1 MLDDY
6 IINKSIMIKKNHAV
20 YMLQL
25 LNRHIENED
34 VTMSPRKRAIRYNP
48 AILPPDNIDWL

>member
-1 MLDDY
+1 MTTLL
-6 IINKSIMIKKNHAV
+6 KSIMIMKNHAV
-20 YMLQL
+20 YMIYL

-48 AILPPDNIDWL
+48 AILPADNIDWL